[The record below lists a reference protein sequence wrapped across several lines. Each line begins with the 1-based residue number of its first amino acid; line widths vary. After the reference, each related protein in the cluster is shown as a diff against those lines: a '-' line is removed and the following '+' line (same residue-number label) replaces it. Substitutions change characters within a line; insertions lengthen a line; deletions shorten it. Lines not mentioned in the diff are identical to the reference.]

1 MAKKPAGAGVYLC
14 TPAHG
19 SGACRALPRARAS
32 SRRGRTA
39 PLADGGAVD
48 DLPRS
53 RSYGCARTEITWD
66 FRPPPSGE
74 PDTTA
79 YKRSAVNVE
88 YRQLFIHRRISM
100 RRPLAPAW
108 DRRRFKTWPCP
119 ALSAIRDLVKPRLG
133 GLNEGACFHHS
144 LTCAAT
150 RKAAL
155 GRTRN
160 RHRCARKFDS
170 VLRLRGRSPHEGAD
184 LEEADGRS
192 SLPRSGG

>member
-1 MAKKPAGAGVYLC
+1 MRHFSAQNDVEIALCDAVLAQNDGRIVVMAKKPAGAGVYLC

-74 PDTTA
+74 PDPEHADRRGKYTTA

-108 DRRRFKTWPCP
+108 GSPPLQNMAGPGAFRHPRPCQAKVRRP
-119 ALSAIRDLVKPRLG
+119 
-133 GLNEGACFHHS
+133 
-144 LTCAAT
+144 
-150 RKAAL
+150 
-155 GRTRN
+155 
-160 RHRCARKFDS
+160 
-170 VLRLRGRSPHEGAD
+170 
-184 LEEADGRS
+184 
-192 SLPRSGG
+192 